1 MNSRHPYHEPEQPS
15 AHPSQAEDEYMISDA
30 DLFVTRYV
38 SVPREL
44 GQLNCAAFVAGIIRG
59 SLTGSGFS
67 ARCGGRW

>member
-1 MNSRHPYHEPEQPS
+1 
-15 AHPSQAEDEYMISDA
+15 MISDA

-67 ARCGGRW
+67 ARYGGWW